1 MIGFIR
7 SCLTSGV
14 AVLGA
19 STLVVTPVAPLP
31 TRPEPPPV
39 ALAAFTQPL
48 AAPTTVAS
56 IQPFD
61 LVGQQV
67 GFHVGF
73 VTDFVVTGAQLVARQ
88 IPIPG
93 TLLQDIQNGTPLPV
107 AVGRA
112 LQTFVDVEIDAGR
125 ELVGF
130 ATEYVNFQLDFLAK
144 VIRDVMTT
152 VSSTTIAF
160 AAFAAGVVGQLV
172 NSVAAGLTAAST
184 QAEPAGAQLVSVGPA
199 PASARQTT
207 PQAATERRS
216 VDGVVETAK
225 GAKDSMRTAST
236 AEDTVAEQ
244 PRAISVVEAVEA
256 PDTVTDST
264 VSAQGEGSR
273 SATTGTTDAGGVAA
287 TDRDD
292 ATQVN
297 KGGDD
302 QVRSKPDAAPGDKG
316 DTDNAHQKDSAPQK
330 NKAPQ
335 KDSVTNQKPSSATN
349 S

>member
-1 MIGFIR
+1 MIGIIR

-19 STLVVTPVAPLP
+19 STLVVTPVAPPP
-31 TRPEPPPV
+31 THPEPPPI
-39 ALAAFTQPL
+39 ALAALTQPL

-73 VTDFVVTGAQLVARQ
+73 VTDFVVTGAQLFARQ

-93 TLLQDIQNGTPLPV
+93 ALLQDIQNGTPLPV

-172 NSVAAGLTAAST
+172 TSVTAGLTAAST
-184 QAEPAGAQLVSVGPA
+184 QAEPASAEPVSVGAA
-199 PASARQTT
+199 PAFTRQTT

-216 VDGVVETAK
+216 VDGVVDTAK
-225 GAKDSMRTAST
+225 GSTKIAST
-236 AEDTVAEQ
+236 AEDTVTEQ
-244 PRAISVVEAVEA
+244 PRKPKPAISVVAA

-264 VSAQGEGSR
+264 ISAQGEGR

-292 ATQVN
+292 ATRAN
-297 KGGDD
+297 KGGADEA
-302 QVRSKPDAAPGDKG
+302 RSKPDAAPADKG

-330 NKAPQ
+330 DKAPQ
-335 KDSVTNQKPSSATN
+335 KDSATNQKP
-349 S
+349 

>member
-1 MIGFIR
+1 MIGIIR

-19 STLVVTPVAPLP
+19 STLVVAPVAPP
-31 TRPEPPPV
+31 STRHEPPPI
-39 ALAAFTQPL
+39 ALAALTQPL

-73 VTDFVVTGAQLVARQ
+73 VTDFVVTGAQLFARQ

-112 LQTFVDVEIDAGR
+112 LQTFADVEIDAGR

-130 ATEYVNFQLDFLAK
+130 ATEYVNFQLDFLSK
-144 VIRDVMTT
+144 VIRDVMAT

-160 AAFAAGVVGQLV
+160 AAFAAGVVGQLAT
-172 NSVAAGLTAAST
+172 SVVAGLTAAST
-184 QAEPAGAQLVSVGPA
+184 QAEPASALPVSVGPA
-199 PASARQTT
+199 LASARQTT
-207 PQAATERRS
+207 PQAATERRP

-225 GAKDSMRTAST
+225 DANDSMRTAST
-236 AEDTVAEQ
+236 AENPITEQ
-244 PRAISVVEAVEA
+244 PKKPAISVVEAVEA
-256 PDTVTDST
+256 PNTVTDST
-264 VSAQGEGSR
+264 VSAQGEVR
-273 SATTGTTDAGGVAA
+273 SAATGTTDAGGVAA
-287 TDRDD
+287 TDRDE
-292 ATQVN
+292 ATQAN
-297 KGGDD
+297 KGGADEA
-302 QVRSKPDAAPGDKG
+302 RSKPDAAPADKG

-330 NKAPQ
+330 DRAPQ
-335 KDSVTNQKPSSATN
+335 KDSVTNQKP
-349 S
+349 

>member
-7 SCLTSGV
+7 PCLISGV

-19 STLVVTPVAPLP
+19 SALVVTPVAPPP
-31 TRPEPPPV
+31 TRPEPPPI
-39 ALAAFTQPL
+39 ALATLARPL

-73 VTDFVVTGAQLVARQ
+73 VADFVVTGAQLFARQ

-125 ELVGF
+125 ELVRF
-130 ATEYVNFQLDFLAK
+130 ATEYVNFQLNFLAK

-152 VSSTTIAF
+152 GSSTTIAF

-172 NSVAAGLTAAST
+172 TSVAAGLTAAST
-184 QAEPAGAQLVSVGPA
+184 PAEPMSAQPVSVGPA
-199 PASARQTT
+199 LASARQTT
-207 PQAATERRS
+207 PTAATERRS
-216 VDGVVETAK
+216 DAGAVETAK
-225 GAKDSMRTAST
+225 DSTRTAST
-236 AEDTVAEQ
+236 AEDTVTEQ
-244 PRAISVVEAVEA
+244 PKKPKQAISVVEVVEA
-256 PDTVTDST
+256 SDTVTDSM
-264 VSAQGEGSR
+264 VRAQGEVR
-273 SATTGTTDAGGVAA
+273 STTTGTTDAGGVAA

-292 ATQVN
+292 ATQAN
-297 KGGDD
+297 TGGTDEA
-302 QVRSKPDAAPGDKG
+302 RSKPDAAPADKG
-316 DTDNAHQKDSAPQK
+316 DTDNAPQKHSAPQK
-330 NKAPQ
+330 DNTPQ
-335 KDSVTNQKPSSATN
+335 KDSVTNQKP
-349 S
+349 